1 MQAVHDY
8 FSENNIEGIL
18 EFNKSLSKLIKDFLF
33 AAEKIEVKN
42 MWNKESES
50 WECYCQKMDY
60 KCQKMRCYKCLRFLH
75 VNCFWDEDE

>member
-33 AAEKIEVKN
+33 AADKIEVRN

-50 WECYCQKMDY
+50 WECYC
-60 KCQKMRCYKCLRFLH
+60 
-75 VNCFWDEDE
+75 